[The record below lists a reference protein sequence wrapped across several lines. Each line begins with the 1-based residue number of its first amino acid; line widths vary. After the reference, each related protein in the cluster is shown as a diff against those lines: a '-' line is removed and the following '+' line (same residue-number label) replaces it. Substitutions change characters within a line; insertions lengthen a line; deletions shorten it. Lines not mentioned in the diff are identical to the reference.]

1 MYYTNYTLLYYATLY
16 YIITY
21 YVILYST
28 VLYST
33 LLFLAEAHHDTLG
46 IFDLTGDPGGVFFGP
61 PFPGFAELVACF
73 GKSVEGSGLR

>member
-1 MYYTNYTLLYYATLY
+1 M
-16 YIITY
+16 
-21 YVILYST
+21 
-28 VLYST
+28 LYST